1 MKISGIVKSVPFLNG
16 NDLATKARQLLR
28 NEKLLFVEKDGNF
41 RGMIDRTT
49 ALQITGDKSTLTA
62 LDIAKPPLYQTTPD
76 DTVEHVARKMLKYNT
91 YILPVFDGTHP
102 IGYVGLSE
110 ILAILILENEH
121 VAKMRIG
128 DMMRTYPI
136 YVDAE
141 DSIVKLWNIMEEIQY
156 SGVPVIRV
164 ATSRKDRFNKL
175 AGYVSKKD
183 LLLSGNVR
191 KSIHA
196 GMSRS
201 NQPKVEKIMNRTP
214 ILLSEDDTVSTFVE
228 KMIQHDVSRIP
239 VVNEGYELK
248 GIVGKMDVLKLLVEG
263 W

>member
-28 NEKLLFVEKDGNF
+28 NEKLLFVEKDGTF

-49 ALQITGDKSTLTA
+49 ALQITGDRTTLTA
-62 LDIAKPPLYQTTPD
+62 IDIAKPPIYQTTPD

-91 YILPVFDGTHP
+91 YILPVFEGERP
-102 IGYVGLSE
+102 MGYVGLSDV
-110 ILAILILENEH
+110 LAILILENER

-128 DMMRTYPI
+128 EMMRTYPI
-136 YVDAE
+136 YVDSE

-164 ATSRKDRFNKL
+164 ASSRTGKFNKL

-183 LLLSGNVR
+183 LLLAGNVR
-191 KSIHA
+191 KTLHF
-196 GMSRS
+196 GKSRS
-201 NQPKVEKIMNRTP
+201 NHPKVEKIMNRTP
-214 ILLSEDDTVSTFVE
+214 ILLGEDDTVSTFVE
-228 KMIQHDVSRIP
+228 KMIKHDVSRIP
-239 VVNEGYELK
+239 VVNEGYELM